1 MEKNMTLTDT
11 ISNKF
16 NRAEELGLCP
26 ECGAVMNEME
36 RLRADLYTFIWFKCS
51 KNGCEG
57 QWLKRKLTA
66 TMLGKAG

>member
-1 MEKNMTLTDT
+1 MTQTDT

-36 RLRADLYTFIWFKCS
+36 RLRADLRLAHQACWKTCLLQL
-51 KNGCEG
+51 C
-57 QWLKRKLTA
+57 L
-66 TMLGKAG
+66 